1 MQTTDE
7 AFDCVLIDD
16 DELVRLMWR
25 VAAESTGKRLLTLSR
40 GAEFWPQAARVAP
53 AVPIYI
59 DYNLR
64 SQPSGDQMA
73 QQLAKAGFLNIFF
86 QTGYELPATATESKP
101 WLRGVVGKN
110 PPWL

>member
-1 MQTTDE
+1 MQTADAT
-7 AFDCVLIDD
+7 FDCVLIDD

-25 VAAESTGKRLLTLSR
+25 LAAESAGQRLLALAR
-40 GAEFWPQAARVAP
+40 GAEFWPQAAFLAP

-64 SQPSGDQMA
+64 TGPSGDQLA
-73 QQLAKAGFLNIFF
+73 HQLATAGFTNIFF
-86 QTGYELPATATESKP
+86 QTGCDLPATAIAAKP
-101 WLRGVVGKN
+101 WLRGVVGKD

>member
-1 MQTTDE
+1 MQIADDT
-7 AFDCVLIDD
+7 FDCVLIDD

-25 VAAESTGKRLLTLSR
+25 LAAESAGKRLLALAR
-40 GAEFWPQAARVAP
+40 GAEFWPQAARLAP

-64 SQPSGDQMA
+64 SQPSGDQLA
-73 QQLAKAGFLNIFF
+73 QQLATAGFINIFF
-86 QTGYELPATATESKP
+86 QTGYDLPATATEARP
-101 WLRGVVGKN
+101 WLRGVVGKD